1 MELIFKKE
9 TEEYLLELGI
19 KQEEI
24 NKLKFDKLKLLAL
37 RRLNEIIH
45 LISIDDYIEVRK
57 FTCRSGDDY
66 NDGKDFINFGDIIY
80 GEEPE
85 ESMDILDLCSMLQ
98 TLQESCQ

>member
-9 TEEYLLELGI
+9 TQEYLLELGI
-19 KQEEI
+19 KQKEI

-37 RRLNEIIH
+37 KRLNEIIH
-45 LISIDDYIEVRK
+45 LISIDDYNEVRK
-57 FTCRSGDDY
+57 FTCRSSSGDY
-66 NDGKDFINFGDIIY
+66 NGNDFINFGDIIY

-98 TLQESCQ
+98 TLQESCI